1 MHNTMKLKAFLV
13 LGGLLAVTGC
23 SNTVR
28 YVTATQW
35 ISTTPS
41 SAGGT
46 STPEIPAGGAA
57 APAAPAAAATA
68 PAAATPAAPAAAA
81 PIPASAASTYVLYV
95 AYWEG
100 TCSKSIFS
108 SGCNRGDSKIK
119 RCNVAADN
127 TMTCKDE
134 ADANRALA
142 AETK

>member
-1 MHNTMKLKAFLV
+1 MYITMKMKAL
-13 LGGLLAVTGC
+13 LLAGGLLALTGC

-28 YVTATQW
+28 LVTATQW
-35 ISTTPS
+35 ISTTPAAP
-41 SAGGT
+41 AGGGAAP
-46 STPEIPAGGAA
+46 SAEIPAGGAA
-57 APAAPAAAATA
+57 AAPGAAAPAAASSA
-68 PAAATPAAPAAAA
+68 P
-81 PIPASAASTYVLYV
+81 STYVLYV

-100 TCSKSIFS
+100 SCSKGLFG

-127 TMTCKDE
+127 TMVCKEE